1 MKITDLGMSVIHQR
15 DDGTFWVD
23 WKDALRLPTKEE
35 GMATRKRVDQWNE
48 CTNCCRSTQETSGE
62 CLVCQALGDLMPDGD
77 EYGQRD
83 TEVMEEW
90 NEQQK
95 ENYRDEIIKEYKEKQ
110 KDSEPYKPKDK
121 ENVGVDYTY
130 SKNQVG
136 VTKTVQIKEE
146 FVEAGSMVLVNQA
159 SKIVMEGVRSV
170 LKSSALDAEKQKL
183 LMDILN
189 TESGRAACICAAGI
203 LLPYLPKIKENVK
216 LLQISQS
223 MRLTGMSLLGNEVF
237 DSILVPI
244 FKTLTGKDEVDIGM
258 LFQFANDPGSFLAEA
273 ENNKEL
279 NGMAKALKQMTSKFS
294 GLVPQPVPEPAA
306 SNGKKE
312 KVAG

>member
-35 GMATRKRVDQWNE
+35 GMATRKPRVEWNE

-95 ENYRDEIIKEYKEKQ
+95 EKYRDEIIKEYKEKQ

-223 MRLTGMSLLGNEVF
+223 MRLTGMSLLGNEAF
-237 DSILVPI
+237 DSVLVPI
-244 FKTLTGKDEVDIGM
+244 FKTLTGKEEVDLGM

-294 GLVPQPVPEPAA
+294 GLVPSSTPEPVT
-306 SNGKKE
+306 SHGKKD